1 MTNNSLQV
9 LMAVLLCVLG
19 IMIILLFVVFV
30 LYFRMKNKK
39 NKKTQMA
46 TTSSNTKT
54 DTNVATQNYRVESVM
69 DFMEFDKVEDNMIVT
84 KNGEKYIMVVSCQGV
99 NYDLMSA
106 NEKVAVEEG
115 FVQFLNSLRSPIQ
128 LYVQTRTV
136 NLEESVGG
144 YKEKLRELEAS
155 VEKARSRYER
165 MKESGKYSKDQLEK
179 AYYEV
184 TKQTNLYEYGRDIIS
199 NTEKMSLNK
208 NVLSKN
214 YYVVIPYY
222 TVELGANNYDREEK
236 KNMAFS
242 ELYTRA
248 QAVMS
253 TLAVCGIT
261 SRVLTSN
268 ELVELLYIAYNR
280 DDSEIYGIE
289 KALKAGYEE
298 VYSTA
303 PDILD
308 KKMRLLDKQI
318 QEKGLELAQEK
329 YDEVKSEKELQLEEK
344 QNSLDDLIKEMAQY
358 ILAENE
364 SSLGKEDTEKAIEK
378 VKKSTRK
385 KKDEG
390 GEQEDGEKK
399 PKRRRKTTKSA
410 E

>member
-1 MTNNSLQV
+1 MTNNGLQI

-19 IMIILLFVVFV
+19 VMMILLFVIFA
-30 LYFRMKNKK
+30 LYFKMKTKK
-39 NKKTQMA
+39 KDKVQMA
-46 TTSSNTKT
+46 TSGSSTSKGS
-54 DTNVATQNYRVESVM
+54 TNAATQNYKVESIM
-69 DFMEFDKVEDNMIVT
+69 DFMEFDKVEDNMIVA

-106 NEKVAVEEG
+106 NEKLAVEEG
-115 FVQFLNSLRSPIQ
+115 FVQFLNSLRNPIQ

-136 NLEESVGG
+136 NLEASVNG
-144 YKEKLRELEAS
+144 YKEKLRELEQN
-155 VEKARSRYER
+155 VEKARNRYEQ
-165 MKESGKYSKDQLEK
+165 MKASERYSKDQLDK

-184 TKQTNLYEYGRDIIS
+184 TKQTNLYEYGKDIIH

-261 SRVLTSN
+261 SRILTSN
-268 ELVELLYIAYNR
+268 ELIELLYIAYNR
-280 DDSEIYGIE
+280 DDSELYGIE
-289 KALKAGYEE
+289 KALQAGYEE

-303 PDILD
+303 PDVLD
-308 KKMRLLDKQI
+308 KKMRLLDKEI
-318 QEKGLELAQEK
+318 QEKGLLLAQQT
-329 YDEVKSEKELQLEEK
+329 YDEVQSEKQLQLEEK
-344 QNSLDDLIKEMAQY
+344 EKTLDDLIKDMAEY
-358 ILAENE
+358 ILQENE
-364 SSLGKEDTEKAIEK
+364 STLGKEDTAKAIEK
-378 VKKSTRK
+378 VKKSTTRK
-385 KKDEG
+385 KKSEG
-390 GEQEDGEKK
+390 GETENGEKK
-399 PKRRRKTTKSA
+399 TRRKRTTKTA
-410 E
+410 

>member
-1 MTNNSLQV
+1 MTNDNILQV
-9 LMAVLLCVLG
+9 VMAVLLCILG
-19 IMIILLFVVFV
+19 VMLILLFIIGMLF
-30 LYFRMKNKK
+30 FRMRNKK
-39 NKKTQMA
+39 KNTVEMA
-46 TTSSNTKT
+46 TSSTSKGN
-54 DTNVATQNYRVESVM
+54 TNVATQNYKVESVM
-69 DFMEFDKVEDNMIVT
+69 DFMEFDKVEDNMIVAR
-84 KNGEKYIMVVSCQGV
+84 NGEKYIMVVSCQGV

-115 FVQFLNSLRSPIQ
+115 FVQFLNSLRNPIQ

-136 NLEESVGG
+136 NLEASVNG
-144 YKEKLRELEAS
+144 YKEKLNDLQQN
-155 VEKARSRYER
+155 VEKARNKYEQ
-165 MKESGKYSKDQLEK
+165 MKASGRYSKDQLDK

-184 TKQTNLYEYGRDIIS
+184 TKQTNLYEYGKDIIN

-261 SRVLTSN
+261 SRILSSN

-289 KALKAGYEE
+289 KALQAGYEE
-298 VYSTA
+298 IYSTA
-303 PDILD
+303 PDTLD
-308 KKMRLLDKQI
+308 KKMRLLDKEI
-318 QEKGLELAQEK
+318 QEKGLALAQEK
-329 YDEVKSEKELQLEEK
+329 YNEVQSEKQLALEEK
-344 QNSLDDLIKEMAQY
+344 ERTLDDLIKDMAQY
-358 ILAENE
+358 ILQENE
-364 SSLGKEDTEKAIEK
+364 STLGKEDTEQAIEK

-385 KKDEG
+385 KKSEG
-390 GEQEDGEKK
+390 GETENGEKK
-399 PKRRRKTTKSA
+399 TRRKRTTKTA
-410 E
+410 